1 MLLLDKPDTLES
13 ATNQRDLLAEAMY
26 GTLVRL
32 GVINPDVPCDG
43 PSLLMFTEEH
53 NQHLDSPPD
62 DALTFG

>member
-43 PSLLMFTEEH
+43 PSLLMFTEERE
-53 NQHLDSPPD
+53 
-62 DALTFG
+62 AARGTKGFERA